1 MQETSESAAGRQPN
15 PTRRLFLVLGVVV
28 GVLLVCGV
36 ASLWLRNY
44 FADQAVKAE
53 LAKAKAA
60 GMLTTLED
68 VKKFIGP
75 APEESQNAAPFYRKM
90 TELKS
95 RVNSEK
101 LREVRKA
108 LVDKTSAQTI
118 AQAKALLDENSELI
132 ELAEEAAKRSS
143 SYFDHDWTRGY
154 GLVFPHYGPIKSAAQ
169 LFTLRAQL
177 SYKEGKDSDA
187 LADFE
192 RVRRMAMHVNQDK
205 VPIAYLVSLALLSI
219 SSTALVELAGE
230 NPPGSKWESELSAVE
245 KAYYIPSYQDLVS
258 MDLYNDLLIFEGIKT
273 KESREKDLGLLG
285 NEGIKPEHHLLASTM
300 STAEGLRTVISGR
313 LKIWKELEKED
324 AADWDQISLGGV
336 EVVRG
341 YLSDPY
347 LILIQE
353 GLGSGDLE
361 FVMEQRTT
369 AIERRLLIQAALRV
383 LRQSDRSKL
392 PDFSDLVSPADAQPV
407 SGKVVGNKVVLT
419 ITSSNT
425 YSDSDKKL
433 EFSISK

>member
-1 MQETSESAAGRQPN
+1 
-15 PTRRLFLVLGVVV
+15 VLGVVV

-90 TELKS
+90 TELKTKVS
-95 RVNSEK
+95 SEK

-108 LVDKTSAQTI
+108 LVDKPSAQTI
-118 AQAKALLDENSELI
+118 AEAKALLVENSELI

-154 GLVFPHYGPIKSAAQ
+154 GLVFPHYSPIKSAAQ

-177 SYKEGKDSDA
+177 SYREGQDADA
-187 LADFE
+187 LADFQ
-192 RVRRMAMHVNQDK
+192 RVRRMAVHVNQDK

-230 NPPGSKWESELSAVE
+230 NPPGSKWESELRAVE
-245 KAYYIPSYQDLVS
+245 KAYFIPSYQE
-258 MDLYNDLLIFEGIKT
+258 MAAIDLYNDLLIFEGIKT
-273 KESREKDLGLLG
+273 KESREKDLGLVG
-285 NEGIKPEHHLLASTM
+285 NEGIKPEHHLIASTM

-313 LKIWKELEKED
+313 LKIWKELEKGD
-324 AADWDQISLGGV
+324 AADWDQISLGGA

-361 FVMEQRTT
+361 FVIEQRTT

-383 LRQSDRSKL
+383 LRQTDRRKL
-392 PDFSDLVSPADAQPV
+392 PDFSDLVSPADGQPV
-407 SGKVVGNKVVLT
+407 TGKVVGKKVTL
-419 ITSSNT
+419 SF
-425 YSDSDKKL
+425 SDKAGVRNG
-433 EFSISK
+433 ERSIAFSTR